1 MTSVARRQS
10 SRAESIKKRL
20 NGFFFAS
27 PFSNWLWNTSV
38 SHSWRC
44 IRLTGM
50 LLISIILTVRSYR
63 LYIRYMAIAPSIG
76 VHRKHAL
83 FFTFASANLS

>member
-1 MTSVARRQS
+1 MTTVARRQS
-10 SRAESIKKRL
+10 SGAGSIKKRL
-20 NGFFFAS
+20 KGFFLAS

-38 SHSWRC
+38 GHSWRC

-63 LYIRYMAIAPSIG
+63 LYIRYVSTTLGIG
-76 VHRKHAL
+76 
-83 FFTFASANLS
+83 SAW

>member
-1 MTSVARRQS
+1 MTSVARQQAS
-10 SRAESIKKRL
+10 GADHIKKRL
-20 NGFFFAS
+20 SGFFFAS
-27 PFSNWLWNTSV
+27 TFSNWLWNTSV

-63 LYIRYMAIAPSIG
+63 LYIR
-76 VHRKHAL
+76 
-83 FFTFASANLS
+83 